1 VSTPVD
7 CVGDTVRLALKAMG
21 YTPSAKFPKRWAKP
35 VGFSLFTFDEET
47 NEWGNWFVAA
57 NGETKLWDAKTL
69 VTTGEKGFP
78 YVGQLGHMEAYSRIN
93 LVGREVIHLSV
104 VDVGL

>member
-1 VSTPVD
+1 MTTPLD

-35 VGFSLFTFDEET
+35 VGFSLFTFNEEG
-47 NEWGNWFVAA
+47 NEWGNWFVDAT
-57 NGETKLWDAKTL
+57 GTTRLWTAKTL
-69 VTTGEKGFP
+69 DTSGRKGFP
-78 YVGQLGHMEAYSRIN
+78 YVGQLGEFEAYTRIN

-104 VDVGL
+104 VDVGV